1 MSYDRRVHFLLSCL
15 LVAFAAAQEP
25 IATEKAVEGSSP
37 ANVTVKLSG
46 RVLTWQGT
54 PVPGAGVAW
63 AGADSL
69 TTAEL
74 IAKAAVRTGADGRF
88 VLDVPSRAPNS
99 STAIDNPTL
108 MIAAKGYA
116 AIQPAVTFKV
126 GAIEADSAVRPRLD
140 TDVGDLVLPEGV
152 RLFGRVRDQDG
163 KGIAGASVVARDLL
177 DGNRVLPGPLSQS
190 RCRAVTNQSGIFEL
204 PGTLASGVGIDVH
217 CAGFLRH
224 SVAPAGVGT
233 PLEISLQ
240 PSGKVLGRVLDEDG
254 RGVGNAMVSVQYERR
269 GRTSRVVT
277 GADGAFELS
286 IDYAARFRLRASF
299 VDERDPTGKPVTRHR
314 DSDLFDGPVA
324 NLELQFEKPR
334 NSNDAKASKLKI
346 QAISIKDGTPVT
358 GLRAASTWQQHAM
371 QNANYLEYLLGMNL
385 PTQKPSVTNE
395 VEVAPPAEQEPRT
408 GAVRV
413 TAKGFAPLTQREVE
427 WTELEDGAT
436 RPPLVVQMVP
446 ESTISGRVVDE
457 TSGAPIAGASIWAMV
472 QQDPTQGIFN
482 AGKTGPPADAV
493 TSAADG
499 TYSLGEL
506 GEGTWVVRFVHKER
520 PTPPSMT
527 IELKAEEQKTDVL
540 LKLPEGAKVSG
551 RVTGMPIPQGSKIF
565 LHPITM
571 PRFGGNSFSSFSSAV
586 QKPDNALPLQ
596 TDGSFEFTGVALAN
610 FILVVDLPSPPRCG
624 GSLAVPLEPVRV
636 RRSGIQRDFD
646 GSADV
651 PGTIRGKVTFS
662 QATPSECTLVVVAEQ
677 AGEDPNEQ
685 VFGNRT
691 QIQGPRAFVQTDG
704 TFRLGVVAGFHR
716 LRLVDAW
723 SGMLLASGSDR
734 VEVKAGGEAMLDID
748 SKLTEVA
755 IALQQE
761 VAEKP
766 MAVVDRIEVRFTP
779 KADPKAQ
786 GRVMQVFGGNDN
798 YDQGAGIDVPAGAT
812 SARLW
817 LPEGSVVL
825 LARNNVTA
833 VRVDKDRYNQPPL
846 GREEFEIAKEEGSRR
861 EVTLKIGPPPEVPEA
876 DVEDEEQKGKGEKA
890 K

>member
-1 MSYDRRVHFLLSCL
+1 MSYDRRVHSLIPCL

-25 IATEKAVEGSSP
+25 IATEKAVDASSP
-37 ANVTVKLSG
+37 ANATIKLSG

-54 PVPGAGVAW
+54 PVPGAGVVW
-63 AGADSL
+63 GGADSL

-74 IAKAAVRTGADGRF
+74 VAKAAVRSGDDGRF
-88 VLDVPSRAPNS
+88 VIDVPSHPQNS
-99 STAIDNPTL
+99 STVIDNPTL

-116 AIQPAVTFKV
+116 AIQPAVTFKI
-126 GAIEADSAVRPRLD
+126 GAAEANSDVRPRID
-140 TDVGDLVLPEGV
+140 TDLGDVVLPEGV

-177 DGNRVLPGPLSQS
+177 DGNRVLPGPTSQC
-190 RCRAVTNQSGIFEL
+190 RCRAVTDQSGIFEL
-204 PGTLASGVGIDVH
+204 PGTLASGVAIEVQR
-217 CAGFLRH
+217 AGYLRY
-224 SVAPAGVGT
+224 SLAPAGVGT
-233 PLEISLQ
+233 PLEMSLQ
-240 PSGKVLGRVLDEDG
+240 PSGKILGRVLDEDG
-254 RGVGNAMVSVQYERR
+254 RGVGNAIVSVSYERR
-269 GRTSRVVT
+269 GKTSRVHT
-277 GADGAFELS
+277 STDGAFELP
-286 IDYAARFRLRASF
+286 IDHVGRFRLRATR
-299 VDERDPTGKPVTRHR
+299 VGDTDKKGKPVMQHR
-314 DSDLFDGPVA
+314 DSELFEGPVA
-324 NLELQFEKPR
+324 NLELQFEKPS

-346 QAISIKDGTPVT
+346 QAVSAKDGTPVT
-358 GLRAASTWQQHAM
+358 GLRAAATWQQHAM

-385 PTQKPSVTNE
+385 PAQKPSTTNE
-395 VEVAPPAEQEPRT
+395 VEVDPPAEQEPRT

-413 TAKGFAPLTQREVE
+413 MAKGFAPMTNREVE
-427 WTELEDGAT
+427 WAEVEEGAT
-436 RPPLVVQMVP
+436 RPPLVVQLVP

-482 AGKTGPPADAV
+482 AGRTGPPANAV

-506 GEGTWVVRFVHKER
+506 GEGTWVVRFVHKDR

-527 IELKAEEQKTDVL
+527 VELKAEEQKTDVL
-540 LKLPEGAKVSG
+540 LKLPEGARVSG

-586 QKPDNALPLQ
+586 QKPDSALPLQ

-662 QATPSECTLVVVAEQ
+662 QATPTECTLVVVAEQ

-685 VFGNRT
+685 IFGNRT
-691 QIQGPRAFVQTDG
+691 QIQGPRAFVQPDG

-734 VEVKAGGEAMLDID
+734 VEVKAGGEATLDID

-786 GRVMQVFGGNDN
+786 GRALQVFGGNDN

-817 LPEGSVVL
+817 LPEGSVLL

-833 VRVDKDRYNQPPL
+833 VRVDKDRFNQPPL
-846 GREEFEIAKEEGSRR
+846 GREEFEIAKTEGSRR

-876 DVEDEEQKGKGEKA
+876 EVEDEEGKGKGQKD